1 MRRGGCTRGLVYG
14 GMGRSLRRENV
25 EPRLRG
31 RFGRPYEFVE
41 LCSSTQRLLAES
53 AEEGAVAATDEQ
65 TAGRGRLGRRWEA
78 PAGTSLLFSLLLRP
92 PTETAR
98 WPELSV
104 VAGRAV
110 AEAIV
115 DVTGLV
121 ATVKH
126 PNDVLVGGRKVAGVL
141 AEATEGR
148 VVLGVGVNVS
158 QSTAELPADARM
170 PPTSLELETGSPVD
184 RGELL
189 VEILHRLEVRY
200 AAWIETP

>member
-1 MRRGGCTRGLVYG
+1 
-14 GMGRSLRRENV
+14 MGRSLRREDV

-41 LCSSTQRLLAES
+41 RCASTQRLLGDGAP
-53 AEEGAVAATDEQ
+53 EGAVVATDEQ

-78 PAGTSLLFSLLLRP
+78 PAGSSLLFSLVLRP
-92 PTETAR
+92 PVEAAR

-104 VAGRAV
+104 LAGGAV
-110 AEAIV
+110 AEAIA

-148 VVLGVGVNVS
+148 VVLGMGVNVS
-158 QSTAELPADARM
+158 QRAGELPADARM
-170 PPTSLELETGSPVD
+170 PPTSLELETGSEVD
-184 RGELL
+184 RCELL
-189 VEILHRLEVRY
+189 AEILHRLEARY
-200 AAWIETP
+200 AAWIQTP